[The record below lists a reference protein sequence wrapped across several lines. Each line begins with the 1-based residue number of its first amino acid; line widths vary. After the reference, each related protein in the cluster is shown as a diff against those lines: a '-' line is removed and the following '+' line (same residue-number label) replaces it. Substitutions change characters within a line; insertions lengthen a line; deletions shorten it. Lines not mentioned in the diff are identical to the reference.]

1 MPHKIQQEIT
11 ERIQSTYYE
20 MLPDCQRHMEW
31 VYILIFIFIDMEWK
45 DKQFLTEF
53 NLLLI
58 S

>member
-1 MPHKIQQEIT
+1 MPHKIQEEIT
-11 ERIQSTYYE
+11 ENSEYYE

-45 DKQFLTEF
+45 DKQFLIEF